1 MQAGIAKS
9 MDDMRQNLA
18 EYTQA
23 VSNQQASASETLS
36 KTAADLRQAGSEKLR
51 LCLDVGHANTMV
63 SKEPVAVW
71 LEKCAPYLA
80 HVHVHN
86 NDGAMDLHQPLDD
99 GVLDMKDIL
108 TRLGALAPQ
117 AGVTLELMQCRSS
130 VEWLL
135 EQRLLQ

>member
-1 MQAGIAKS
+1 MWLQKS
-9 MDDMRQNLA
+9 
-18 EYTQA
+18 
-23 VSNQQASASETLS
+23 
-36 KTAADLRQAGSEKLR
+36 
-51 LCLDVGHANTMV
+51 
-63 SKEPVAVW
+63 
-71 LEKCAPYLA
+71 APYLA

-86 NDGAMDLHQPLDD
+86 NDGTMDLHQPLDG

-135 EQRLLQ
+135 EQGLLQ

>member
-1 MQAGIAKS
+1 MEPGA
-9 MDDMRQNLA
+9 DMLV
-18 EYTQA
+18 EI
-23 VSNQQASASETLS
+23 V
-36 KTAADLRQAGSEKLR
+36 RQAGSEKLR

-135 EQRLLQ
+135 KQGLLQ